1 MRNTGVKLANN
12 EDLQIREKMETTMKG
27 KTELGKKLEIFL
39 KFDVEHLFLIL
50 SSLREFL
57 FFDW

>member
-1 MRNTGVKLANN
+1 
-12 EDLQIREKMETTMKG
+12 MKG

-39 KFDVEHLFLIL
+39 KFDVEDLFLIL
-50 SSLREFL
+50 SSLRGFL